1 MKKKKKKRDKVSYS
15 LGFTMVST
23 ELAQVPSDEE
33 STKVDVAKLS
43 ALLATASEEDAASYT
58 EIDEQRDAL
67 DTVESEEDV
76 DASTLAALLQRYN
89 QSMSVSMSMSG
100 EEDAKLQNADSD
112 VKETDDTEE
121 DEDDDDIDEDGYAA
135 RANDIMQRY
144 KTKYAMS
151 EESEQTSAESDEDGE
166 EKEEDEE
173 HRDVD
178 IDGVEEGD
186 ATFSECIEER
196 AEELINKSR
205 QMLDSSEMK
214 VQEEEGKKDGDD
226 IGAESVEEVDLLAN
240 VEIGEEIGSQ
250 TFEEDAPPELDT
262 ASSEESVEEEEE
274 EVESEMAEE
283 DLVEDVPAED
293 DDLEG
298 VGSEPAED
306 EVLENVDSELLEDV
320 EIGEEAVADIEDSA
334 SNATE
339 VTEDLEEMM
348 AQLMQENE
356 ELKKKKELQKRIDDL
371 AKENQKLKESTNE
384 APQRSALASVAC
396 KFDDAV
402 TTAVTKVS
410 KIMVCAPADEDIFDA
425 EGGLVTMS
433 DESFP
438 SSGDPQDENGVCYVS
453 STWVTD
459 GAMDENLNLQSA
471 ARSNAYK
478 MKMQA
483 CNEKHHPH
491 APAEE
496 SPPMSGPVS
505 LIDATLL
512 EARIVTGEA
521 TNATTDD
528 SLDEAMRRVEE
539 AKQFIKSRSLLK
551 TQANY

>member
-1 MKKKKKKRDKVSYS
+1 
-15 LGFTMVST
+15 MVAT
-23 ELAQVPSDEE
+23 ELTQVPSDEE
-33 STKVDVAKLS
+33 STTVDVAKLS

-144 KTKYAMS
+144 KTQYAMS

-166 EKEEDEE
+166 EKEVDEE

-205 QMLDSSEMK
+205 QMLDSSETK
-214 VQEEEGKKDGDD
+214 VQEEEGKEDGDD
-226 IGAESVEEVDLLAN
+226 IDAESVEEVDLLAN

-250 TFEEDAPPELDT
+250 TFEEDAPCAPELDT
-262 ASSEESVEEEEE
+262 ASSEESVEEEEEE

-320 EIGEEAVADIEDSA
+320 EIGEEAAADIKGSA

-438 SSGDPQDENGVCYVS
+438 SSGDPQDENGVCVVGSESEDGKNVS

-471 ARSNAYK
+471 ARSNAYH

-483 CNEKHHPH
+483 YNEKYHP
-491 APAEE
+491 APEE
-496 SPPMSGPVS
+496 SKPPMSDPVS

-512 EARIVTGEA
+512 EARIATGEA
-521 TNATTDD
+521 TNATTAD

-539 AKQFIKSRSLLK
+539 AKQFIKNRSLLK

>member
-1 MKKKKKKRDKVSYS
+1 
-15 LGFTMVST
+15 MVAT
-23 ELAQVPSDEE
+23 ELTQVPSDEE
-33 STKVDVAKLS
+33 STTVDVAKLS

-121 DEDDDDIDEDGYAA
+121 DEDDDDIDEDDYAA
-135 RANDIMQRY
+135 RANDILQRY
-144 KTKYAMS
+144 KTQYAMS
-151 EESEQTSAESDEDGE
+151 EETEQTSAESDEDGE
-166 EKEEDEE
+166 EKEEDEK

-186 ATFSECIEER
+186 ATFSDCIEER
-196 AEELINKSR
+196 AEGLINKSR

-214 VQEEEGKKDGDD
+214 VQEEEGKEDGDD
-226 IGAESVEEVDLLAN
+226 IDAESVEEVDLLAN
-240 VEIGEEIGSQ
+240 VEIGEEFGSQ
-250 TFEEDAPPELDT
+250 TFEEVDT
-262 ASSEESVEEEEE
+262 ASSQESVEEEEE
-274 EVESEMAEE
+274 SEMAEE
-283 DLVEDVPAED
+283 DIK
-293 DDLEG
+293 
-298 VGSEPAED
+298 GST
-306 EVLENVDSELLEDV
+306 
-320 EIGEEAVADIEDSA
+320 

-410 KIMVCAPADEDIFDA
+410 KIMVCAPVDEDIFDA

-433 DESFP
+433 DESSP
-438 SSGDPQDENGVCYVS
+438 SSGHPQDEENGVCVVGSESEDGKNVS

-471 ARSNAYK
+471 ARSNAYH

-483 CNEKHHPH
+483 YNEKYHPH
-491 APAEE
+491 APEK
-496 SPPMSGPVS
+496 SKPPMSDPVS

-512 EARIVTGEA
+512 EARIATGEA
-521 TNATTDD
+521 TNATTAD

-539 AKQFIKSRSLLK
+539 AKQFIKNRSLLK

>member
-1 MKKKKKKRDKVSYS
+1 
-15 LGFTMVST
+15 MVAT
-23 ELAQVPSDEE
+23 ELTQVPSDEE
-33 STKVDVAKLS
+33 STTVDVAKLS

-100 EEDAKLQNADSD
+100 EEDAKLQNDSD

-144 KTKYAMS
+144 KTQYAMS

-173 HRDVD
+173 QHRDVD
-178 IDGVEEGD
+178 IDGVEEDD
-186 ATFSECIEER
+186 AAFSECIEER
-196 AEELINKSR
+196 AEKLINKSR

-214 VQEEEGKKDGDD
+214 VQEEEGKEDGDD
-226 IGAESVEEVDLLAN
+226 IDAESVEEVDLLAN
-240 VEIGEEIGSQ
+240 VEIGEEFGSQ
-250 TFEEDAPPELDT
+250 TFEEVDT
-262 ASSEESVEEEEE
+262 ASSEESVE

-293 DDLEG
+293 DDIEG
-298 VGSEPAED
+298 
-306 EVLENVDSELLEDV
+306 
-320 EIGEEAVADIEDSA
+320 SA

-384 APQRSALASVAC
+384 APQRSALANVAC

-410 KIMVCAPADEDIFDA
+410 KIMVCAPVNEDIFDA

-438 SSGDPQDENGVCYVS
+438 SSGDPQDENGVCVVGSESEDGKNVS
-453 STWVTD
+453 STWAMD

-471 ARSNAYK
+471 ARSNAYH

-483 CNEKHHPH
+483 YNEKYHPH
-491 APAEE
+491 APEE
-496 SPPMSGPVS
+496 PKPPMSDPVS

-512 EARIVTGEA
+512 EARIATGEA
-521 TNATTDD
+521 SNATTAD

-539 AKQFIKSRSLLK
+539 AKQFIKNRSLLK

>member
-1 MKKKKKKRDKVSYS
+1 
-15 LGFTMVST
+15 MVAT
-23 ELAQVPSDEE
+23 ELTQVPSDEE
-33 STKVDVAKLS
+33 PTTVDVAKLS
-43 ALLATASEEDAASYT
+43 AHLTTASEEDAASYT

-112 VKETDDTEE
+112 VKETDGTEE

-144 KTKYAMS
+144 KTEYALS
-151 EESEQTSAESDEDGE
+151 EDSEQTSADSDEDGE

-173 HRDVD
+173 QHRDVD

-214 VQEEEGKKDGDD
+214 VQEEEGKEDGDD
-226 IGAESVEEVDLLAN
+226 IDAESVEEVDLLAN

-250 TFEEDAPPELDT
+250 TFEEDAEVDT
-262 ASSEESVEEEEE
+262 ASSESVEEEEA
-274 EVESEMAEE
+274 ESEMAEE

-293 DDLEG
+293 EDLEG

-306 EVLENVDSELLEDV
+306 EVLEDVESELLEDV
-320 EIGEEAVADIEDSA
+320 EIGEEAAADIEGSA

-348 AQLMQENE
+348 AQLMKENE

-371 AKENQKLKESTNE
+371 AKENEKLKESTNE

-433 DESFP
+433 DESFL
-438 SSGDPQDENGVCYVS
+438 SSGDPQDENGVCVVGSESEDGKNVS

-471 ARSNAYK
+471 ARSNAYN

-483 CNEKHHPH
+483 YNEKYHPH
-491 APAEE
+491 APEE
-496 SPPMSGPVS
+496 SSSPMSDPVS

-512 EARIVTGEA
+512 EARIATGEA
-521 TNATTDD
+521 TNATTAD

-539 AKQFIKSRSLLK
+539 AKQFIKNRSLLK

>member
-1 MKKKKKKRDKVSYS
+1 
-15 LGFTMVST
+15 MVAT
-23 ELAQVPSDEE
+23 ELTQVPSDEE
-33 STKVDVAKLS
+33 STTVDVAKLS
-43 ALLATASEEDAASYT
+43 ALLATASEEDASSYT

-100 EEDAKLQNADSD
+100 EEDAKLQNADND
-112 VKETDDTEE
+112 VKETDGTEE

-144 KTKYAMS
+144 KTEYALS
-151 EESEQTSAESDEDGE
+151 EDSEQTSADSDEDGE

-173 HRDVD
+173 QHRDVD

-186 ATFSECIEER
+186 ATLSECIEER

-214 VQEEEGKKDGDD
+214 VQEDGDD
-226 IGAESVEEVDLLAN
+226 IDAESVEEVDLLAN

-250 TFEEDAPPELDT
+250 TFEEDAEVDA
-262 ASSEESVEEEEE
+262 ASSESVEEEEA
-274 EVESEMAEE
+274 ESKMAEE

-293 DDLEG
+293 EDLEG
-298 VGSEPAED
+298 KGSEPAED
-306 EVLENVDSELLEDV
+306 EVLEDVDSEVLEDV
-320 EIGEEAVADIEDSA
+320 EIGEEAAADIEGSA

-339 VTEDLEEMM
+339 VTEDLEEVM
-348 AQLMQENE
+348 AQLMKENE

-371 AKENQKLKESTNE
+371 AKENEKLKESTNE

-438 SSGDPQDENGVCYVS
+438 SSGVPQDENGVCVVGSESEDGKNVS

-459 GAMDENLNLQSA
+459 GAMDENLNLQRA
-471 ARSNAYK
+471 ARSNAYN

-483 CNEKHHPH
+483 YNEKYHPH
-491 APAEE
+491 APEE
-496 SPPMSGPVS
+496 SSPPMSDPVS

-512 EARIVTGEA
+512 EARIATGEA
-521 TNATTDD
+521 TNATTAD

-539 AKQFIKSRSLLK
+539 AKQFIKNRSLLK

>member
-1 MKKKKKKRDKVSYS
+1 
-15 LGFTMVST
+15 MVAT
-23 ELAQVPSDEE
+23 ELTQVPSDEE
-33 STKVDVAKLS
+33 STMVDVAKLS
-43 ALLATASEEDAASYT
+43 APLATASEEDAASYT

-135 RANDIMQRY
+135 RAKDIMQRY
-144 KTKYAMS
+144 KTEYALS
-151 EESEQTSAESDEDGE
+151 EDSEQTSADSDEDGE

-173 HRDVD
+173 QHRDVD
-178 IDGVEEGD
+178 IDGVEKGD

-205 QMLDSSEMK
+205 QMLDSSEMN
-214 VQEEEGKKDGDD
+214 VQEEEGKEDGDGID
-226 IGAESVEEVDLLAN
+226 AESVEEVDLLAN
-240 VEIGEEIGSQ
+240 VEIGEELGSQ
-250 TFEEDAPPELDT
+250 TFEEDAEVDT
-262 ASSEESVEEEEE
+262 SSSESVEEEEA
-274 EVESEMAEE
+274 ESEMTEE

-293 DDLEG
+293 EDLEG

-306 EVLENVDSELLEDV
+306 EVLEDVESELLEDV
-320 EIGEEAVADIEDSA
+320 EIGEEAAADIECSA

-348 AQLMQENE
+348 AQLMKENE

-371 AKENQKLKESTNE
+371 AKENKKLKESTNE
-384 APQRSALASVAC
+384 TPQRSALASVAC

-438 SSGDPQDENGVCYVS
+438 SSGDPQDENGVCVVGSESEDGKNVS

-471 ARSNAYK
+471 ARRNAYN

-483 CNEKHHPH
+483 YNEKYHPH
-491 APAEE
+491 APEE
-496 SPPMSGPVS
+496 SKPPMSDHPVS

-512 EARIVTGEA
+512 EARIATGEA
-521 TNATTDD
+521 TNATTAD

-539 AKQFIKSRSLLK
+539 AKQFIKNRSLLK
-551 TQANY
+551 TQTQANY